1 MSESNNQNT
10 TQSKHEELTGVRA
23 YALHNSFS
31 GHDPWAKRDWFL

>member
-23 YALHNSFS
+23 YALH
-31 GHDPWAKRDWFL
+31 KCCY